1 MNDHASFSSN
11 PFPDGRLV
19 ALNTMAKDGGA
30 VALCLMGKCTMPH
43 SNIGKSKEDHGRV
56 LRYVHKHYTKA
67 CLSVYHLNSFDW
79 FADPQFGEFGLCS
92 NFRML

>member
-67 CLSVYHLNSFDW
+67 CLSVYHLT
-79 FADPQFGEFGLCS
+79 GLLILNLGSLDSVRISGCYK
-92 NFRML
+92 

>member
-30 VALCLMGKCTMPH
+30 VPHLMQFCCCVV
-43 SNIGKSKEDHGRV
+43 SHGQ
-56 LRYVHKHYTKA
+56 
-67 CLSVYHLNSFDW
+67 VYNTT
-79 FADPQFGEFGLCS
+79 
-92 NFRML
+92 